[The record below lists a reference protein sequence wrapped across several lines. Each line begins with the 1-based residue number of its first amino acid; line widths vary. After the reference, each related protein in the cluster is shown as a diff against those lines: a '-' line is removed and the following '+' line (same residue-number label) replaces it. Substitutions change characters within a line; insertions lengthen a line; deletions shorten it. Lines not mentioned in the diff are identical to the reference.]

1 MERKNGKI
9 EIDKTDVSVT
19 AKMKAGVVRVH
30 NESNELRTN
39 RTDKTNITKTLKLFK
54 KKETV

>member
-1 MERKNGKI
+1 MEEKKWEI

-19 AKMKAGVVRVH
+19 SKLKAGAVRVH

-39 RTDKTNITKTLKLFK
+39 RTDKTNITKTLKWFK
-54 KKETV
+54 KKMK

>member
-1 MERKNGKI
+1 MEKKKWKI

-19 AKMKAGVVRVH
+19 AKLKAGAVRVL

-39 RTDKTNITKTLKLFK
+39 RTDKTNITKTLKWFK
-54 KKETV
+54 KKRN